1 MEPGNPDIRQEVD
14 RSRGLL
20 KKIQLIVPLFKGYR
34 KLEDLREADELLRR
48 QLSDILQQTLKNLQD
63 QRVNLVNS
71 GVFDQL
77 THIASVISKAQ
88 ELQGDILHATQG
100 YSGISPAIRVD
111 EGTLNALYESDLKFL
126 EVCQNIKNSSLSGD
140 SGEIGPGLAR
150 LNSEIDLAKTSWQE
164 RLEKVQNILLQ
175 NGGEN

>member
-1 MEPGNPDIRQEVD
+1 MEPGNPDIRQEVE

-48 QLSDILQQTLKNLQD
+48 QLSDILQQTLTNLQE

-71 GVFDQL
+71 GVFDEL
-77 THIASVISKAQ
+77 TSIASVISKTQ

-100 YSGISPAIRVD
+100 YSGISPAIRVNED
-111 EGTLNALYESDLKFL
+111 TLNALYESDLKFV
-126 EVCQNIKNSSLSGD
+126 EVCQSISNSSLGSDAGQIKSSLAKLSG
-140 SGEIGPGLAR
+140 
-150 LNSEIDLAKTSWQE
+150 EIDLARTAWQE
-164 RLEKVQNILLQ
+164 RLEKVQNILL
-175 NGGEN
+175 NVGGGN

>member
-1 MEPGNPDIRQEVD
+1 M
-14 RSRGLL
+14 
-20 KKIQLIVPLFKGYR
+20 KKIQLMVPLFKGYR

-77 THIASVISKAQ
+77 TQIAAVISKAQ
-88 ELQGDILHATQG
+88 ELQGDILHAAQG
-100 YSGISPAIRVD
+100 YSGISPAISVD

-126 EVCQNIKNSSLSGD
+126 EICQNIKNSSFSSD
-140 SGEIGPGLAR
+140 HAQIASSLAK
-150 LNSEIDLAKTSWQE
+150 LNSEIDLAKASWQE

-175 NGGEN
+175 NGGGN